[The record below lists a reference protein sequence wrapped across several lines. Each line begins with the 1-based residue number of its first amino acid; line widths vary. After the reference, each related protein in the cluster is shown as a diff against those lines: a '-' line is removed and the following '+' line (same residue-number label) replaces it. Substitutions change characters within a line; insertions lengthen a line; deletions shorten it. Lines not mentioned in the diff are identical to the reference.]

1 MTNRTVNVHALRDRR
16 RPLGADVRPLR
27 VAIEALDLAE
37 LSEADRDDLAR
48 MAAALLQALHPY
60 PADWRPSNARAC
72 PRVVAGKRCR
82 LYAETRYG
90 LEYDCAC
97 AGWSH
102 TLLDHRRMWRTPA
115 GLVLTAEPYHV
126 DGEELARFV
135 AVCEELGLRVT
146 LSGRSPYFPGAAL
159 LLRVERAA
167 APRLLDD
174 CI

>member
-1 MTNRTVNVHALRDRR
+1 MTNRTVNVHALRDPR

-37 LSEADRDDLAR
+37 LSEADRGDLAC

-82 LYAETRYG
+82 AWSYTGEP
-90 LEYDCAC
+90 CAC
-97 AGWSH
+97 EGWR
-102 TLLDHRRMWRTPA
+102 LLDHPRLWRTPA
-115 GLVLTAEPYHV
+115 GHVLTAEPYHV

-135 AVCEELGLRVT
+135 AVCGELGLRVS
-146 LSGRSPYFPGAAL
+146 LSGESRYFPGATL

-167 APRLLDD
+167 APRRLDD
-174 CI
+174 GI